1 MNVICHISGPSGS
14 GKTTLLNKI
23 QKLFP
28 NVVCKD
34 LDELDEQAENI
45 LGYSNIKKKNYSDK
59 MLKNLFNKRQELL
72 NKFVKNSNK
81 PIILGG
87 HHTEGRYVLDI
98 HTDNK
103 FRINIGPI
111 TSAYRAYLR
120 SQKEDPKY
128 KRTLDELPFDIKEA
142 KETIDELNKLNYE
155 PKSTEE
161 IIKFI
166 SNLLE

>member
-28 NVVCKD
+28 NVICKD
-34 LDELDEQAENI
+34 LDEFDEQAEDI
-45 LGYSNIKKKNYSDK
+45 LEYSNIKKKNYSDE

-72 NKFVKNSNK
+72 DKFIKNSDK

-87 HHTEGRYVLDI
+87 HHTEDKYVLNV
-98 HTDNK
+98 HTNNK
-103 FRINIGPI
+103 FRINVGPI

-120 SQKEDPKY
+120 SQKEDLKY
-128 KRTLDELPFDIKEA
+128 RRTLDELPFDIKEA
-142 KETIDELNKLNYE
+142 KDVISELNKLGYE
-155 PKSTEE
+155 PKSKEE

-166 SNLLE
+166 FQYLH